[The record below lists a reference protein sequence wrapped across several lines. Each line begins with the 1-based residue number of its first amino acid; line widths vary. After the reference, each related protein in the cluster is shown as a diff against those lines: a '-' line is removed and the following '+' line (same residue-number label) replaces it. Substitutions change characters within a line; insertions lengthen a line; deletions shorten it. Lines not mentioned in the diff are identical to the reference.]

1 VALDPNINT
10 REFDKF
16 VDDAGETAVR
26 VKGSISAV
34 DTRPTVGT
42 VENLTVTTANV
53 EQSHALPANTK
64 CFSIQTRGAGK
75 LRLGLS
81 SGQSSTSPWTIY
93 AGGYYASPAIN
104 SASTSIYF
112 QSPTAGL
119 VLEVM
124 SWS

>member
-1 VALDPNINT
+1 MASI
-10 REFDKF
+10 
-16 VDDAGETAVR
+16 GS
-26 VKGSISAV
+26 SISPDISSV

-42 VENLTVTTANV
+42 VENLTVAVADV

-64 CFSIQTRGAGK
+64 CFAIQTRGSGK
-75 LRLGLS
+75 LKLGFS

-119 VLEVM
+119 VLEVI